1 MTRVVSFGETMMR
14 LNPEGYLKLTQAVSL
29 NVSFAGAESNVA
41 VSLANY
47 GYDARFV
54 SKFPNHDMGQ
64 ICIND
69 LRKHGVDT
77 SFILRGGERI
87 GIDFLEKGA
96 SQRGSK
102 VIYDRKHSSIAEADP
117 KEYDWKAIFK
127 GAKWFHFTGITPAL
141 SKNTAKACLD
151 ACIMAKK
158 MGLTVSCDL
167 NYRNKLWTKEE
178 AKKVMTGLMKY
189 VDVCICNEED
199 AGDVFGIH
207 AKGTDILTGKLSKE
221 GYEEVA
227 RELTKKFGFKA
238 VAITLRSSISA
249 NQNKWA
255 GMYYTNNKAYFSKEY
270 HVEIVDRVGGGDS
283 FGAGLIYASIEKY
296 KPQDIVEFAVAASCL
311 KQTIEGDYNLVSVN
325 DVLSL
330 MSGDASGRI
339 KR

>member
-14 LNPEGYLKLTQAVSL
+14 LNPEGYLKLLQANSL
-29 NVSFAGAESNVA
+29 NLSFAGAESNVA
-41 VSLANY
+41 VSLVNY
-47 GYDARFV
+47 GYEARYV
-54 SKFPNHDMGQ
+54 TKLPAHDMGQ
-64 ICIND
+64 LCIND

-77 SFILRGGERI
+77 SCILRGGERI
-87 GIDFLEKGA
+87 GIDYLEKGA

-102 VIYDRKHSSIAEADP
+102 VIYDRKHSSVADADP
-117 KEYDWKAIFK
+117 KEYDWKNILK

-141 SKNTAKACLD
+141 SENTAKACLD
-151 ACIMAKK
+151 ACKTAKAL
-158 MGLTVSCDL
+158 GLTVSCDL
-167 NYRNKLWTKEE
+167 NYRNKLWSKEE

-207 AKGTDILTGKLSKE
+207 AKGTDVLTGKLSKE

-227 RELTKKFGFKA
+227 KELTNKFGFKA

-249 NQNKWA
+249 NQNNWA
-255 GMYYTNNKAYFSKEY
+255 GMYYTKGKAYFSKEY

-283 FGAGLIYASIEKY
+283 FGGGLIYASLEKY

-311 KQTIEGDYNLVSVN
+311 KQSIEGDYNLVGVN
-325 DVLSL
+325 EVRSL
-330 MSGDASGRI
+330 MGGDATGRI